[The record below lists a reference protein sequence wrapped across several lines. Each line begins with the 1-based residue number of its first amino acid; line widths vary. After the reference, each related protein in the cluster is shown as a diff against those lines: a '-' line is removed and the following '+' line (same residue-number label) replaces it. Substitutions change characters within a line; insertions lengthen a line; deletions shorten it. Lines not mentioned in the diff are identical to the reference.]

1 MAIIRDL
8 WNGLFAVG
16 GAAGASQG
24 PAFLQQYLQRLGGT
38 IDGMKRAA
46 ESLQEVPPALVFQIN
61 ALSGHEAALRE
72 ASVLARPFVFAQ
84 TLDPRVL
91 DGTLAAF
98 EPAVPLTTEALVY
111 GAIGM
116 LLAILLGGLLAWLLA
131 ATVWHPLTGRR
142 RQPRPPSRHRRR
154 QSDQQAPR
162 RRGEPMLRG
171 GPRQGWLPPPG
182 SPYERESYDR

>member
-46 ESLQEVPPALVFQIN
+46 ESLEEVPPALIFQIN
-61 ALSGHEAALRE
+61 TLTGHEAALRE
-72 ASVLARPFVFAQ
+72 ASVLTRPFVFAQ
-84 TLDPRVL
+84 TLDQRVL

-131 ATVWHPLTGRR
+131 VLFWRPLTGRR
-142 RQPRPPSRHRRR
+142 RQRPRAPSRRDRREDDDGFGR
-154 QSDQQAPR
+154 DRAAAAAS
-162 RRGEPMLRG
+162 
-171 GPRQGWLPPPG
+171 GPRLRRDWLPPPG
-182 SPYERESYDR
+182 APYER